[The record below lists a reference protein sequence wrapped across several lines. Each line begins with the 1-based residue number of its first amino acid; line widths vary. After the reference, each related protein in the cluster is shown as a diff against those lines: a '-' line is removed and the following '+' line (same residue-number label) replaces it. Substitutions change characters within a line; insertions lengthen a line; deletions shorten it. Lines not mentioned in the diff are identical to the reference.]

1 MDAIKE
7 LFGYDFAE
15 VNKKLEKVQKD
26 KENKVYEESEDEL
39 YRSSMTGTGIPSQTT
54 AYGL

>member
-1 MDAIKE
+1 MGTEMDAIKE

-26 KENKVYEESEDEL
+26 KEKTEKEIKKLRNENAMLRKQL
-39 YRSSMTGTGIPSQTT
+39 AARG
-54 AYGL
+54 